1 MLHIF
6 YNIILFLFDM
16 IINNPLFYFK
26 VVHIPIVQASII
38 SCLSLIGGFD
48 SRPRIGGKV
57 CIEDGGRTGVIAGIN
72 YHGKI
77 TIQYDDGS
85 GKRVPISGGSLFM
98 SLSVSF
104 CLPLPLS
111 LFL

>member
-1 MLHIF
+1 M
-6 YNIILFLFDM
+6 N
-16 IINNPLFYFK
+16 INNVFVYFK
-26 VVHIPIVQASII
+26 NTHIPIVQASII

-85 GKRVPISGGSLFM
+85 VKRVPISGGISIYVLSVCLFVSSFL
-98 SLSVSF
+98 SLSCS
-104 CLPLPLS
+104 P
-111 LFL
+111 FL